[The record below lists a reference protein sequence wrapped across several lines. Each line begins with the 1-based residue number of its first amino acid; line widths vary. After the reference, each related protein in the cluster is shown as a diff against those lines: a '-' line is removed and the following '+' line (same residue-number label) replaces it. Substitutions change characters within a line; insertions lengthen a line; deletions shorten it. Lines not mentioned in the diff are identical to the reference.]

1 MSKEL
6 QEILTQAV
14 EDVKARYGRPV
25 LARIAEITPFTV
37 RQLQRLRD
45 NGFVVKDNGN
55 KGRHKSETKMAR
67 FLCMVDDEYLKQGI
81 TNSSVILQIAIGN
94 GHLCHVQRPA
104 NDMISGQPGT
114 YYAAKFL

>member
-25 LARIAEITPFTV
+25 LARSAEITPFTV

-45 NGFVVKDNGN
+45 NGFVITANGH
-55 KGRHKSETKMAR
+55 KGKHKAETKLSRHMQTIN
-67 FLCMVDDEYLKQGI
+67 DEYLRQGI
-81 TNSSVILQIAIGN
+81 TNSSVILSRIREEGY
-94 GHLCHVQRPA
+94 
-104 NDMISGQPGT
+104 SGGASILKD
-114 YYAAKFL
+114 YM

>member
-25 LARIAEITPFTV
+25 LARIVEITPFTV

-55 KGRHKSETKMAR
+55 KGKHKTETKVAR

-81 TNSSVILQIAIGN
+81 TNSSVIFERLRKN
-94 GHLCHVQRPA
+94 GYTDSLSTVK
-104 NDMISGQPGT
+104 N
-114 YYAAKFL
+114 